1 MGWGWGAGGAGG
13 WGWGC
18 GAEPQPQLQPPAQ
31 PQLPK
36 SGFSQKNLVKTFR
49 SNFVLSFLA
58 PKPFSINPKLKAQ
71 SAHLR
76 GWAAPLDLD
85 GQDARPRAGQGRAA
99 QRRAGNRAVQARART
114 LVQLQRIPQQHCS
127 RCEREQ
133 QGGSERALRHTREQ
147 AGPPH
152 YACRACSGPQSCADV
167 GGTVLG
173 EESEP
178 VCSLV
183 GGASN
188 SNVPLIMPHS
198 LEVGVAYRPAQFVAT
213 AAPASRQSRGRHV
226 KRHAQAA

>member
-1 MGWGWGAGGAGG
+1 MAKTLARGQGRGG
-13 WGWGC
+13 
-18 GAEPQPQLQPPAQ
+18 Q
-31 PQLPK
+31 
-36 SGFSQKNLVKTFR
+36 R
-49 SNFVLSFLA
+49 S
-58 PKPFSINPKLKAQ
+58 
-71 SAHLR
+71 
-76 GWAAPLDLD
+76 
-85 GQDARPRAGQGRAA
+85 AGQG
-99 QRRAGNRAVQARART
+99 RAGNRAVQARART
-114 LVQLQRIPQQHCS
+114 LVQIQRIPQQHCS

-133 QGGSERALRHTREQ
+133 QRGSERALRHTREQ
-147 AGPPH
+147 AGLPH
-152 YACRACSGPQSCADV
+152 YACRACSGPQSCAD

-188 SNVPLIMPHS
+188 GKMPLIMPHS